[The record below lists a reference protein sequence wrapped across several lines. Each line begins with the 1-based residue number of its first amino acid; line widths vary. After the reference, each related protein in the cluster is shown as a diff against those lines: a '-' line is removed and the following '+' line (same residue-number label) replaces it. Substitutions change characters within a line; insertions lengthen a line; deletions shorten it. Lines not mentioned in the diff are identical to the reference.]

1 MINLENLKKMQQNLN
16 KIIEDLAPQEKLAV
30 EMLNYIRQ
38 KAESNDEKLMVDNI
52 SLKVNQMME
61 MAKVGNVNEALNIQN
76 ELTRN
81 YGSNN
86 K

>member
-30 EMLNYIRQ
+30 EMLNDIRQ